1 MAIRA
6 PDGANNESYLTSIH
20 CCLAPLISSIFKGP
34 NYNGE
39 IGLHVKSNFNMLH
52 LREGKGFLI
61 CLLDSKYFAQK
72 WAKNSFWTPP
82 VKKLGL

>member
-1 MAIRA
+1 MIVKIDQYTAVWLHWFEAFLKARQQA
-6 PDGANNESYLTSIH
+6 Q
-20 CCLAPLISSIFKGP
+20 

-39 IGLHVKSNFNMLH
+39 IGLHVKSKINMLH

-72 WAKNSFWTPP
+72 LAKNSVWTPR
-82 VKKLGL
+82 